1 MSNLESTFPR
11 CEISCTLSTS
21 KEMHSEKHT
30 FTDNAEAIYKRVI
43 TAMKDPSQALAS
55 CTKKSEDAK
64 LQEILDHT
72 EAKRIEAKTKQDL
85 DNERIEKLHEEH
97 VNIRALANESLSPE
111 RLEVMTSASSFLM
124 AKKIADDVRNN
135 IIENMD
141 KIVDVAMTA
150 YRYFPYLG
158 SLKDGNEFE
167 QKIDAILRNGSIE
180 TICKQLFYMSMLD
193 NQVIDKV
200 KLTINKAI
208 EQDKNKKS
216 NS

>member
-85 DNERIEKLHEEH
+85 DNERS
-97 VNIRALANESLSPE
+97 ESLFPE
-111 RLEVMTSASSFLM
+111 RFLCLNPSTSSLGMYLKAADEKI
-124 AKKIADDVRNN
+124 AKK
-135 IIENMD
+135 
-141 KIVDVAMTA
+141 
-150 YRYFPYLG
+150 YG
-158 SLKDGNEFE
+158 
-167 QKIDAILRNGSIE
+167 
-180 TICKQLFYMSMLD
+180 
-193 NQVIDKV
+193 
-200 KLTINKAI
+200 
-208 EQDKNKKS
+208 
-216 NS
+216 

>member
-30 FTDNAEAIYKRVI
+30 FTDNAEAIYERVI

-85 DNERIEKLHEEH
+85 D
-97 VNIRALANESLSPE
+97 LASESLSPE
-111 RLEVMTSASSFLM
+111 RLEVIASASSFLI
-124 AKKIADDVRNN
+124 AKKIADDVRNS

-150 YRYFPYLG
+150 YRYFPCLG

-167 QKIDAILRNGSIE
+167 QKIDAILRSGSIE

>member
-43 TAMKDPSQALAS
+43 TAMKDPSQTLAS

-85 DNERIEKLHEEH
+85 D
-97 VNIRALANESLSPE
+97 LASESLSPE
-111 RLEVMTSASSFLM
+111 RLEVIASASSFLI
-124 AKKIADDVRNN
+124 AKKIADDVRNS

-150 YRYFPYLG
+150 YRYFPCLG
-158 SLKDGNEFE
+158 SLNDGNEFE
-167 QKIDAILRNGSIE
+167 QKIDAILRSGSIE

>member
-1 MSNLESTFPR
+1 MSNLESMFPR

-43 TAMKDPSQALAS
+43 TVMKDPSQALAS

-64 LQEILDHT
+64 LQEILNHT

-85 DNERIEKLHEEH
+85 DNERIEKLREEH
-97 VNIRALANESLSPE
+97 VSIRALANESLSPE

-135 IIENMD
+135 IIENTD

-150 YRYFPYLG
+150 YRYFPCLG

-167 QKIDAILRNGSIE
+167 QKIDAILRNRSIE

>member
-1 MSNLESTFPR
+1 MNNLESTFPR

-72 EAKRIEAKTKQDL
+72 EAKCI
-85 DNERIEKLHEEH
+85 NERTEKLREEH

-111 RLEVMTSASSFLM
+111 RLEAIAFASSFSI
-124 AKKIADDVRNN
+124 AKKIADDVRNS
-135 IIENMD
+135 IIENVD
-141 KIVDVAMTA
+141 KIVDAAITA
-150 YRYFPYLG
+150 YRYFPCLG

-200 KLTINKAI
+200 KLTINKTI